1 MEQKW
6 KTIPGL
12 PAEVV
17 EAVTALVDE
26 LTSLLGEALRSVVLY
41 GDLARGEFH
50 PVSPGIDVLLVIE
63 PLSREQLEAIAR
75 PLRRARWVVDL
86 GFLLLSPADLTRST
100 DVFPIKFADLREHHI
115 LLHGEDLLSPL
126 TIGREHLRLRC
137 EQELR
142 TILWRLRRQYM
153 FVCDYGDRLQATL
166 CEAFSTFLVTISGS
180 LRARG
185 IEAPRDSRARI
196 DLVGAQY
203 QVDAA
208 VFHEV
213 LALRDRIDAEI
224 PLDDVRR
231 LYWQL
236 VEQLAALVIQVDR
249 EGYAE

>member
-1 MEQKW
+1 M
-6 KTIPGL
+6 
-12 PAEVV
+12 
-17 EAVTALVDE
+17 
-26 LTSLLGEALRSVVLY
+26 
-41 GDLARGEFH
+41 
-50 PVSPGIDVLLVIE
+50 
-63 PLSREQLEAIAR
+63 
-75 PLRRARWVVDL
+75 
-86 GFLLLSPADLTRST
+86 
-100 DVFPIKFADLREHHI
+100 
-115 LLHGEDLLSPL
+115 
-126 TIGREHLRLRC
+126 
-137 EQELR
+137 
-142 TILWRLRRQYM
+142 
-153 FVCDYGDRLQATL
+153 
-166 CEAFSTFLVTISGS
+166 FLVTISGS